1 LGDLLSRALFNKDP
15 AALDRLRTVSG
26 SRRESVVREAFKDLL
41 KRCGRTH
48 GLLFVPKHAITTP
61 QKSRIHI
68 DGHCSARCVS
78 RSATGKPTTRTGV
91 SEGHSESGRAGAM
104 HDHDKTS

>member
-1 LGDLLSRALFNKDP
+1 LSRALFNKDP

-61 QKSRIHI
+61 QKRRIHI
-68 DGHCSARCVS
+68 RALRVPFGDWEANDANRGLGRPQRERTSRCDARP
-78 RSATGKPTTRTGV
+78 R
-91 SEGHSESGRAGAM
+91 
-104 HDHDKTS
+104 